1 VWWSD
6 RPHEGYGRRGVAG
19 ESLNP
24 REVLSGMANSILGA
38 HHVIAIAAEIAG
50 ALPGIALEESLE
62 QLGSPELKKEDC
74 KWPPIRRQH

>member
-1 VWWSD
+1 
-6 RPHEGYGRRGVAG
+6 
-19 ESLNP
+19 
-24 REVLSGMANSILGA
+24 LSGMANSILGA